1 MSTQSTLALELQDVS
16 HSYGDVVAV
25 DHASLHVNAGEVVCL
40 LGPSGCGK
48 STILRLAAGLENL
61 QQGRILMQDKMVADG
76 AMGFSVPPESRGVG
90 LVFQDF
96 ALFPHLSVNRN
107 VGFGLPTKDAATRSA
122 RIAEV
127 LDQVDMSDYAGSYPH
142 ALSGGQ
148 QQRIA
153 LARALAPEPAI
164 LLLDEPFS
172 GLDARLREQIRDDT
186 LHVLKRSRT
195 ATLMVTHDPEEA
207 MFMADRIYLMQ
218 AGRVVQSGS
227 PDAIYHQPVSP
238 FVARFFTATNDLAGI
253 VQSGVVASPLGALP
267 APGHTD
273 GAPVQILIRPES
285 IHVVTAGGGESNGR
299 IVTATVE
306 EVRFL
311 GSSKLLV
318 ARLESGENRS
328 LTLRVRHAGR
338 HLPELGSQILLQLDP
353 ADALIFPEGQGQGD
367 LYRRA
372 STEIPALS
380 AG

>member
-1 MSTQSTLALELQDVS
+1 MSGRANCALDLLDVS
-16 HSYGDVVAV
+16 HAYGDLTAV
-25 DHASLHVNAGEVVCL
+25 DHVSLHVNEGEVICL

-48 STILRLAAGLENL
+48 STILRLAAGLEAL
-61 QQGRILMQDKMVADG
+61 QQGRVAMQDRMVADG
-76 AMGFSVPPESRGVG
+76 ALGQSLPPELRGVG

-96 ALFPHLSVNRN
+96 ALFPHLTVARN
-107 VGFGLPTKDAATRSA
+107 VAFGLGRMEASA
-122 RIAEV
+122 RAVRIAEV
-127 LDQVDMSDYAGSYPH
+127 LDQVDMAEYAGAYPH

-153 LARALAPEPAI
+153 LARALAPQPAI

-218 AGRVVQSGS
+218 SGRVVQSGS
-227 PDAIYHQPVSP
+227 PDAIYHRPVNP
-238 FVARFFTATNDLAGI
+238 FVARFFTATNDLAGVVHAGS
-253 VQSGVVASPLGALP
+253 VQSPLGLLP
-267 APGHTD
+267 APGHAD
-273 GAPVQILIRPES
+273 GAHVQILIRPES
-285 IHVVTAGGGESNGR
+285 IHLVTAGGGDTHSR
-299 IVTATVE
+299 IVPATVE

-318 ARLESGENRS
+318 VRLESGENRS

-338 HLPELGSQILLQLDP
+338 SLPELGSQILLQLDP
-353 ADALIFPEGQGQGD
+353 ADALIFAEGRDSDD

-372 STEIPALS
+372 STEIRALS

>member
-1 MSTQSTLALELQDVS
+1 MHATTTRALALDNVS
-16 HSYGDVVAV
+16 HRYGNLLAV
-25 DHASLHVNAGEVVCL
+25 DRVSLHVDEGEVTCL

-48 STILRLAAGLENL
+48 STILRLAAGLETL
-61 QQGRILMQDKMVADG
+61 QDGRVLMQNRIVAEG
-76 AMGFSVPPESRGVG
+76 ESGRSVPPERRGVG

-96 ALFPHLSVNRN
+96 ALFPHLSVARN
-107 VGFGLPTKDAATRSA
+107 VGFGLTELEPGARAQ

-127 LDQVDMSDYAGSYPH
+127 LDQVDMSDYADAFPH

-153 LARALAPEPAI
+153 LARALAPQPQI

-227 PDAIYHQPVSP
+227 PDALYHRPVSP
-238 FVARFFTATNDLAGI
+238 FVTRFFSETNELAGI
-253 VQSGVVASPLGALP
+253 VDGGQVATPLGVLP
-267 APGHTD
+267 APSLETGTK
-273 GAPVQILIRPES
+273 VQILIRPES
-285 IHVVTAGGGESNGR
+285 LRIARAGDNGGAVSPA
-299 IVTATVE
+299 ILE

-311 GSSKLLV
+311 GGSKLLV
-318 ARLESGENRS
+318 VRLEEG
-328 LTLRVRHAGR
+328 LGGGTVLRLRQSGR
-338 HLPELGSQILLQLDP
+338 HLPERGSKILLQLDP
-353 ADALIFPEGQGQGD
+353 ADALIFP
-367 LYRRA
+367 A
-372 STEIPALS
+372 
-380 AG
+380 

>member
-1 MSTQSTLALELQDVS
+1 MNSRSNCALDLLDVS
-16 HSYGDVVAV
+16 HAYGDLTAV
-25 DHASLHVNAGEVVCL
+25 DHVSLHVNEGEVICL

-48 STILRLAAGLENL
+48 STILRLAAGLEAL
-61 QQGRILMQDKMVADG
+61 QQGRVAMQDRMVADG
-76 AMGFSVPPESRGVG
+76 GLGQSLPPELRGVG

-96 ALFPHLSVNRN
+96 ALFPHLTVARN
-107 VGFGLPTKDAATRSA
+107 VAFGLGRMEAGARAA

-127 LDQVDMSDYAGSYPH
+127 LDQVDMADYAGAYPH

-153 LARALAPEPAI
+153 LARALAPQPAI

-227 PDAIYHQPVSP
+227 PDAIYHRPVNP
-238 FVARFFTATNDLAGI
+238 FVARFFTATNDLG
-253 VQSGVVASPLGALP
+253 GVVQGGAVQSPLGLLP
-267 APGHTD
+267 APGHAD
-273 GAPVQILIRPES
+273 GAAVQILIRPES
-285 IHVVTAGGGESNGR
+285 IHLVAAGGGDTNSR
-299 IVTATVE
+299 IVPAIVE

-318 ARLESGENRS
+318 VRLESGENRS

-353 ADALIFPEGQGQGD
+353 ADALFFPEGREGGD

-372 STEIPALS
+372 STEIRALS

>member
-1 MSTQSTLALELQDVS
+1 MNGRPNRSLELFDLS
-16 HSYGDVVAV
+16 HDFGDVRAV
-25 DHASLHVNAGEVVCL
+25 DHVSLHVDEGEVICL

-48 STILRLAAGLENL
+48 STILRLAAGLETV
-61 QQGRILMQDKMVADG
+61 QQGRVAMQDQLVADG
-76 AMGFSVPPESRGVG
+76 ALGQSLPPERRGVG

-96 ALFPHLSVNRN
+96 ALFPHLTVARN
-107 VGFGLPTKDAATRSA
+107 VAFGLARLDASQRAV

-127 LDQVDMSDYAGSYPH
+127 LGQVDMADYADAYPH

-153 LARALAPEPAI
+153 LARALAPQPAI

-186 LHVLKRSRT
+186 LHVLKRSGT

-227 PDAIYHQPVSP
+227 PDAIYHRPVSP
-238 FVARFFTATNDLAGI
+238 FVARFFTATNDLG
-253 VQSGVVASPLGALP
+253 GVVHGGMVQCPLGDLP
-267 APGHTD
+267 APGYAE
-273 GAPVQILIRPES
+273 GAVVQILLRPES
-285 IHVVTAGGGESNGR
+285 IHLVGAGGVDPSGW
-299 IVTATVE
+299 IVPATVE

-318 ARLESGENRS
+318 VRLASGENRS

-338 HLPELGSQILLQLDP
+338 LLPEPGSQILLQLDP
-353 ADALIFPEGQGQGD
+353 ADALIFPESRAGD
-367 LYRRA
+367 DQYRRA
-372 STEIPALS
+372 STEIPDLS

>member
-1 MSTQSTLALELQDVS
+1 MNVQPALALELQDVS
-16 HSYGDVVAV
+16 HSYGDVEAV
-25 DHASLHVNAGEVVCL
+25 KDASIHVNAGEVICL

-48 STILRLAAGLENL
+48 STILRLAAGLEVL
-61 QQGRILMQDKMVADG
+61 QRGRIAMQDKLVADG
-76 AMGFSVPPESRGVG
+76 ARGYSVPPEDRGVG

-96 ALFPHLSVNRN
+96 ALFPHLSVTRN
-107 VGFGLPTKDAATRSA
+107 IGFGLATKDAAARQA
-122 RIAEV
+122 RIAAV
-127 LDQVDMSDYAGSYPH
+127 LEQVDMAGYAASYPH

-153 LARALAPEPAI
+153 LARALAPQPAI

-227 PDAIYHQPVSP
+227 PDTIYHRPVSP
-238 FVARFFTATNDLAGI
+238 FVARFFTATNDL
-253 VQSGVVASPLGALP
+253 VGVVKDGRVETPFGALP
-267 APGHTD
+267 APGNAE
-273 GAPVQILIRPES
+273 GAPIQILIRPES
-285 IHVVTAGGGESNGR
+285 IR
-299 IVTATVE
+299 IVAAGSGETGLRAVPAHVE

-318 ARLESGENRS
+318 ARVAGGV
-328 LTLRVRHAGR
+328 TLRVRHSGR

-353 ADALIFPEGQGQGD
+353 AEALIFPESLGQGD
-367 LYRRA
+367 LYRR
-372 STEIPALS
+372 SGTEIAALS

>member
-1 MSTQSTLALELQDVS
+1 MNNRSTRALDLLDVS
-16 HSYGDVVAV
+16 HAYGDVRAV
-25 DHASLHVNAGEVVCL
+25 DQVSLHVDEGEVICL

-48 STILRLAAGLENL
+48 STVLRLAAGLEAL
-61 QQGRILMQDKMVADG
+61 QHGRVAMQDRLVADG
-76 AMGFSVPPESRGVG
+76 ALGQSLPPELRGVG

-96 ALFPHLSVNRN
+96 ALFPHLTVARN
-107 VGFGLPTKDAATRSA
+107 VAFGLARLEAGARAA
-122 RIAEV
+122 RIQEV
-127 LDQVDMSDYAGSYPH
+127 LDQVDMRDYADAYPH

-153 LARALAPEPAI
+153 LARALAPQPAI

-218 AGRVVQSGS
+218 SGRVVQSGS
-227 PDAIYHQPVSP
+227 PDAIYHRPVSP

-253 VQSGVVASPLGALP
+253 VEAGTVQSPLGVLP
-267 APGHTD
+267 APGHAE
-273 GAPVQILIRPES
+273 GAAVQILIRPES
-285 IHVVTAGGGESNGR
+285 IHLVAPGGGDGASR
-299 IVTATVE
+299 IVPAWVE

-311 GSSKLLV
+311 GNSKLLV
-318 ARLESGENRS
+318 VRLASGDNRS

-353 ADALIFPEGQGQGD
+353 ADALIFPEGREGGD
-367 LYRRA
+367 QYRRA
-372 STEIPALS
+372 STEIRDLS

>member
-1 MSTQSTLALELQDVS
+1 MNIQPAFALELQDVT
-16 HSYGDVVAV
+16 HAYGNVAAV
-25 DHASLHVNAGEVVCL
+25 EQVSLHVNAGEVICL

-48 STILRLAAGLENL
+48 STILRLAAGLESL
-61 QQGRILMQDKMVADG
+61 QQGRVSMQDKVVAEG
-76 AMGFSVPPESRGVG
+76 AFGRSLPPELRGVG

-96 ALFPHLSVNRN
+96 ALFPHLTVARN
-107 VGFGLPTKDAATRSA
+107 VGFGLNSTAGGARAA

-127 LDQVDMSDYAGSYPH
+127 LEQVDMSDFADAYPH

-148 QQRIA
+148 QQRVA
-153 LARALAPEPAI
+153 LARALAPQPAI

-227 PDAIYHQPVSP
+227 PDAIYRRPVSP
-238 FVARFFTATNDLAGI
+238 FVARFFTATNDLDGV
-253 VQSGVVASPLGALP
+253 VQSGVVGSPLGQLP
-267 APGHTD
+267 APGHAD

-285 IHVVTAGGGESNGR
+285 IHVVTAGGGDPAGQ
-299 IVTATVE
+299 IVPAKVE

-318 ARLESGENRS
+318 VRLESGENRS
-328 LTLRVRHAGR
+328 LTLRVRHTGR
-338 HLPELGSQILLQLDP
+338 HLPELGSHILLQLDP
-353 ADALIFPEGQGQGD
+353 ADALIFPEGDGGSD